1 MLYSNHMKNYRIIR
15 DRLLKNPNIKREY
28 ELLRVEYE
36 TIGKIIELRIKN
48 KLTQKQLAEKIGTK
62 QSAVSR
68 FEKKMVNPTLY
79 TLSQIAEVF
88 GKKLVVEFK

>member
-1 MLYSNHMKNYRIIR
+1 MKNYRIIR

-68 FEKKMVNPTLY
+68 FEKKN
-79 TLSQIAEVF
+79 
-88 GKKLVVEFK
+88 G